1 MNNNIFMIKFSKPST
16 ELTKEYN
23 DMKIEDKK
31 KLSDINI
38 SSLIDIDDENGYE
51 CYIICEQDD
60 IENYKKILNSNKIS
74 YICDN
79 ISKKVISGEINL
91 EKYVKSKLDSI
102 NKQYYKEFIKS
113 VNLFILDNLN
123 LDDILDKISFTG
135 LKSLSKLEKKYLKNY
150 K

>member
-1 MNNNIFMIKFSKPST
+1 MIKFSKPST

>member
-1 MNNNIFMIKFSKPST
+1 MNDNIFMIKFSKPSG

-23 DMKIEDKK
+23 NMNVEDKK
-31 KLSDINI
+31 KLSSINI

-51 CYIICEQDD
+51 CYIICEEED
-60 IENYKKILNSNKIS
+60 IEKYKKILKMNKIS

-91 EKYVKSKLDSI
+91 EKYIKQKLDNI
-102 NKQYYKEFIKS
+102 NKQYYKEFIVS
-113 VNLFILDNLN
+113 VNLFIINNLTLDN
-123 LDDILDKISFTG
+123 ILDKITVSG
-135 LKSLSKLEKKYLKNY
+135 IKSLTKLEKKYLKNY

>member
-1 MNNNIFMIKFSKPST
+1 MIKFSKPST

-91 EKYVKSKLDSI
+91 EKYIKSKLDSI